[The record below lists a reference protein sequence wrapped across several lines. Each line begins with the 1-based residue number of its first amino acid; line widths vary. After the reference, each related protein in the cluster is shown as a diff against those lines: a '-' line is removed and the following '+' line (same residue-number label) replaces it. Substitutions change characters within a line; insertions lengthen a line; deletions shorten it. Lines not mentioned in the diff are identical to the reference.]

1 MIENRI
7 EDLFNSIKNSYE
19 YKEYLNIGEVIEK
32 DEEINNL
39 INEIKTLQQ
48 KSVKLEYNND
58 DTYKEV
64 DKEIDEKVKK
74 LNSFP
79 IYKEYLRRVSNFND
93 IISESSK
100 NIEDYVNEK
109 I

>member
-7 EDLFNSIKNSYE
+7 EDLFNSIKNSKE
-19 YKEYLNIGEVIEK
+19 YKAYLNIGEVIDQ
-32 DEEINNL
+32 DEEIKNL
-39 INEIKTLQQ
+39 VDEIKRLQQ
-48 KSVKLEYNND
+48 KSVKLEYDKD
-58 DTYKEV
+58 DSYKEV
-64 DKEIDEKVKK
+64 DKEIDMKVKK

-79 IYKEYLRRVSNFND
+79 LYQEYLRRMNKFND
-93 IISESSK
+93 ILSESSK

>member
-19 YKEYLNIGEVIEK
+19 YKEYLNIGEVIKK

-39 INEIKTLQQ
+39 ISEIKSLQQ
-48 KSVKLEYNND
+48 KSVNLEYNND

-79 IYKEYLRRVSNFND
+79 IYREYLRRVNNFND

-100 NIEDYVNEK
+100 SIEDYVNEK
-109 I
+109 V

>member
-19 YKEYLNIGEVIEK
+19 YKEYLNIGEVIKK

-39 INEIKTLQQ
+39 ISEIKSLQQ

-79 IYKEYLRRVSNFND
+79 IYKEYLRRVNNFND

-100 NIEDYVNEK
+100 SIEDYVNEK
-109 I
+109 V